1 MKKNIASKKSV
12 VLGLCLIFL
21 FSFNLTAQSLTLE
34 SVCKSLASHPIT
46 TGDFTQIKTLQTN
59 GRKLTSTG
67 KFIFSQEGILWQTE
81 KPFPS
86 SLILT
91 KEAMVQV
98 AANGKKSVMSG
109 KDNQIFANI
118 SDTLSSVFSGNVDAL
133 KKNFE
138 CELVQE
144 AEICLLFS
152 TRCNGRFQGSFQNQ
166 PVPSTA
172 VPMAITA
179 YTQKNYPSI
188 AIIMIDKEDHG
199 YEVELITGINLKFN
213 EHGAIIN
220 KDIKR

>member
-1 MKKNIASKKSV
+1 MKKKMSSKKSV
-12 VLGLCLIFL
+12 IITLYILFL
-21 FSFNLTAQSLTLE
+21 FCFQLEAQTKQSQTLE
-34 SVCKSLASHPIT
+34 SVCKSLAAHQNT

-67 KFIFSQEGILWQTE
+67 KFIFSKEGILWQTE

-91 KEAMVQV
+91 KEAMVQI

-118 SDTLSSVFSGNVDAL
+118 SETLSSVFSGNVDAL

-144 AEICLLFS
+144 PNNSWKILLTPKDS
-152 TRCNGRFQGSFQNQ
+152 TIASVMKSMVLAGAGADLSSLEMSEMSENTIRYEFKNQ
-166 PVPSTA
+166 
-172 VPMAITA
+172 
-179 YTQKNYPSI
+179 KYP
-188 AIIMIDKEDHG
+188 E
-199 YEVELITGINLKFN
+199 ELSADEKQIFVI
-213 EHGAIIN
+213 E
-220 KDIKR
+220 